1 MDSGFNKQINDEGD
15 TLADLLVE
23 TLQEIKEEIRKI
35 REFLKKDR
43 LTKLREKRNLAW
55 QAYLLGLISWEEF
68 KKHEEE
74 YMKELEKWTPNPS
87 EEAKED

>member
-1 MDSGFNKQINDEGD
+1 MTSAFDREINDEGD

-43 LTKLREKRNLAW
+43 LHQLMEKRNLAW

-74 YMKELEKWTPNPS
+74 YMKELEKWTPNKG
-87 EEAKED
+87 EEER